1 MNKLLYLSV
10 FVFALILLPVS
21 CKKGSKSP
29 TNNLST
35 GTKVDSIGNSGV
47 ETFGSADNG
56 NNVVDPDI
64 DFKAYENFSTTATDE
79 QIIYVMLMNQL
90 QYSLQSIQYY
100 KSKIVLEQEYNNII
114 CKIDKSKLN
123 DEKGDAV
130 AAYSNMLSTLTECKL
145 QENQRIFIRQQA
157 EKEKSEAVNKSLAGT
172 ALPAIGSLYQIG
184 KGISKG
190 DVGTIV
196 SGAAS
201 FVYTGVSAVFNYRD
215 AVNMVD
221 NTFRKSFF
229 EIDQDYLRSIDAQ
242 RNSLFQTYTRF
253 ITDYK
258 IPKRYE
264 IKEDQMKSLVEI
276 VASADNQ
283 SKIRLLKSKVDIFQV
298 FTPYWYELGCA
309 YQRTGNLA
317 SAKKCYEVFEK
328 QKKRYSI
335 IDNDTYYT
343 ELAKNMIKIAKKEN
357 DTAAIR
363 KYLTIVERDETVENE
378 SENRLYAAGVH
389 LDLGEYDEAL
399 HLLKLII
406 DSNKEF
412 VSQARELHQYISSLK
427 NSDDISMLTLL
438 LGQLKIA
445 QPDEGEKVVSDIEE
459 HVKEEKKMK
468 PKDAFS
474 YNFCDKDNL
483 IFVLPS
489 DYVKDNYYSLEA
501 IIDQKVYITL
511 KWDFG
516 SKVYYIC
523 PCPAKKF
530 FEKNKKLTVVLT
542 GEHNEQI
549 NLEYECKYY
558 GSNDLKLMNKA
569 FDLLSSRKDSKID
582 IANISQ
588 INLDVFLTDLKNLDK
603 DKTYKKALDDD
614 KVKILSEKYERA
626 EKAFLQNPYKYK
638 DNLLFTDKS
647 YIFEYGVEYVSN
659 NAKRYG
665 VSKYGDLEIVQDLV
679 ASIPVSLEET
689 YKNALLGDPDAQYN
703 LGKAYLYGEGIATD
717 PVEAIRWFY
726 LSFDRKN
733 VNAMFALA
741 VCYEKGLGTVKNKDH
756 AMNLYKMAAEAGHM
770 AAKEKVSK

>member
-1 MNKLLYLSV
+1 MKKLFCLTALVLSL
-10 FVFALILLPVS
+10 ALIFVS
-21 CKKGSKSP
+21 CKKNSKSQ

-35 GTKVDSIGNSGV
+35 ETKIDSVGNSGS
-47 ETFGSADNG
+47 ETFVNANSG

-64 DFKAYENFSTTATDE
+64 DFKAYENFSTTATDN

-100 KSKIVLEQEYNNII
+100 KNKLVLEQEYNNII

-145 QENQRIFIRQQA
+145 QENQRIFIRQLA
-157 EKEKSEAVNKSLAGT
+157 EKEKSEAVNKSLSGT
-172 ALPAIGSLYQIG
+172 ALPAIGTMYQIG
-184 KGISKG
+184 KGISKR
-190 DVGTIV
+190 DVGSIV
-196 SGAAS
+196 SGVAS

-221 NTFRKSFF
+221 NTFRKNFF

-264 IKEDQMKSLVEI
+264 IKEDQMKSLVEM
-276 VASADNQ
+276 VASADDQ

-317 SAKKCYEVFEK
+317 SAKKCFGVFEK
-328 QKKRYSI
+328 QKERYSI

-357 DTAAIR
+357 DTATIR
-363 KYLTIVERDETVENE
+363 KYLAIVESDETVENE
-378 SENRLYAAGVH
+378 SGNRLYAAGVH

-406 DSNKEF
+406 DANKEF
-412 VSQARELHQYISSLK
+412 VTQARELHQYITSLEK
-427 NSDDISMLTLL
+427 KDDVTMLALL

-445 QPDEGEKVVSDIEE
+445 QPDEGECVVSDIEKR
-459 HVKEEKKMK
+459 VKEEKHMK
-468 PKDAFS
+468 PKDAFDHD
-474 YNFCDKDNL
+474 FCDKDNL

-501 IIDQKVYITL
+501 IIDKKVYITL

-523 PCPAKKF
+523 PYSAKKF
-530 FEKNKKLTVVLT
+530 YEKNKKLTVVLT

-582 IANISQ
+582 ISNISQ
-588 INLDVFLTDLKNLDK
+588 INLDIFLTDLKNLDK
-603 DKTYKKALDDD
+603 DKVYKKAVDDD

-626 EKAFLQNPYKYK
+626 EKTLLQNPYKYK
-638 DNLLFTDKS
+638 DNLLFEDKS
-647 YIFEYGVEYVSN
+647 YIFEYGVKYVSD

-665 VSKYGDLEIVQDLV
+665 VSKYGDLELMQDLV
-679 ASIPVSLEET
+679 ANISTSLEET
-689 YKNALLGDPDAQYN
+689 YKNALLGDSDAQYN

-726 LSFDRKN
+726 LSFNRNN

-741 VCYEKGLGTVKNKDH
+741 VCYEEGLGTVKNKDH